1 MRHPTYN
8 AVPGRWLRAGALGA
22 AALAGLLLVAC
33 GGGGSGGEAPMSA
46 AERQQ
51 REATALSHAMALAQ
65 EAHAQRTKQASTE

>member
-1 MRHPTYN
+1 
-8 AVPGRWLRAGALGA
+8 
-22 AALAGLLLVAC
+22 
-33 GGGGSGGEAPMSA
+33 MSA

>member
-1 MRHPTYN
+1 MRHPTHN

-22 AALAGLLLVAC
+22 AALLLVAC
-33 GGGGSGGEAPMSA
+33 GGGGSGGDAPMSA